1 MGDVRVYK
9 PKQANVKKLNTFL
22 KTTKKWQT
30 AK

>member
-1 MGDVRVYK
+1 MGNVKTYK
-9 PKQANVKKLNTFL
+9 PKKENVKKLNTFL